1 MKKLFTLCLSLALA
15 VSLTACG
22 EASPSGSSAD
32 SQSQPSFE
40 SDSSSATVSSE
51 PLSEREVRQMYS
63 DPGSYI
69 GSTVELTGQVFAGVE
84 YDSDGVYFQMW
95 ADPENIDLNTVISFP
110 DPEFELEDGDYVKL
124 TGEVWDVFE
133 GQNMMGGTIIAPAIL
148 ANKLEIL
155 SYKDAIMPTIASA
168 VATTPT
174 IDQFGYSVTVQNV
187 ELAEKETRIYVSI
200 ENNGANE
207 FTLYDF
213 NAVLIQDST
222 QYESQRN
229 YNADYPEFQN
239 DIRPGIKTEGVMVF
253 PAINQG
259 PFQIIMEASS
269 SDWHE
274 DIPDYVFDCTISDV
288 VED

>member
-1 MKKLFTLCLSLALA
+1 MKKTFALCLSLALA

-22 EASPSGSSAD
+22 EATPFGSSSD
-32 SQSQPSFE
+32 SQSQT
-40 SDSSSATVSSE
+40 SSVSSE

-63 DPGSYI
+63 APENYI
-69 GSTVELTGQVFAGVE
+69 GSTVELTGKVFGGVE
-84 YDSDGVYFQMW
+84 YSGNNIYFQMW
-95 ADPENIDLNTVISFP
+95 ADPENSDLNTVINFP
-110 DPEFELEDGDYVKL
+110 DPECELEDGDYVRL
-124 TGEVWDVFE
+124 NGVVWDVFE
-133 GQNMMGGTIIAPAIL
+133 GENMMGGTIIAPTIL
-148 ANKLEIL
+148 VNDLEII
-155 SYKDAIMPTIASA
+155 SYKDAIMPT
-168 VATTPT
+168 VATAAATPPT
-174 IDQFGYSVTVQNV
+174 IDQSGYSVTVQNV

-229 YNADYPEFQN
+229 YDADYPEFQN
-239 DIRPGIKTEGVMVF
+239 DIRPGIKTEGVIVF

-259 PFQIIMEASS
+259 PFQIIMEARS

-274 DIPDYVFDCTISDV
+274 DISDYVFDCTMSGVIDG
-288 VED
+288 